1 MLEYAKYVTPHMGK
15 SATSADKAG
24 KYVSQPGEVC
34 GEIRLVKGWFGI
46 GQEVSMHL
54 IDQALTEIYEQHN
67 GEVVP
72 SPETFKTGGAFA
84 RTSKLYQ
91 DLELLSKRINETI
104 ERVDPVFFQALTDLH
119 KRAIA
124 KHPSLA
130 AWTSV
135 DPLLLEGRE
144 LLFNRISG
152 RHRDSQDPKLAY
164 AGLFAAG
171 NFTSGGQIFFPQLN
185 LQVRL
190 LPGDFVLIRGRVLEH
205 EIEGWKGGQRISI
218 PHFTHTSLWRDC
230 ELADL
235 VDIS

>member
-1 MLEYAKYVTPHMGK
+1 MGK
-15 SATSADKAG
+15 SATSTDKAG
-24 KYVSQPGEVC
+24 KYVSRPGEVC

-46 GQEVSMHL
+46 GQEVSMDL
-54 IDQALTEIYEQHN
+54 IDQTLTEIYEQHK

-72 SPETFKTGGAFA
+72 SPETFKMGGG
-84 RTSKLYQ
+84 TSKLYQ

-104 ERVDPVFFQALTDLH
+104 EWVDLVFFQALTDLH
-119 KRAIA
+119 ERATA

-135 DPLLLEGRE
+135 DPLLFEARE

-190 LPGDFVLIRGRVLEH
+190 LPGDFVLIQGRVLEH
-205 EIEGWKGGQRISI
+205 QIEGWKGGQRISI

>member
-1 MLEYAKYVTPHMGK
+1 VPPHIGQ

-24 KYVSQPGEVC
+24 KYIKRPGEVC
-34 GEIRLVKGWFGI
+34 GEIRLVKGWFAI
-46 GQEVSMHL
+46 GQEVSMEL
-54 IDQALTEIYEQHN
+54 IDTTLAEIYEQHK

-72 SPETFKTGGAFA
+72 SPETFKTGKAFA

-91 DLELLSKRINETI
+91 DLQLLSKRINETI
-104 ERVDPVFFQALTDLH
+104 EQTDPIFFQVLTDLH
-119 KRAIA
+119 ERATA

-135 DPLLLEGRE
+135 DPLLFEGRE

-171 NFTSGGQIFFPQLN
+171 NFTSGGKVSFPELN
-185 LQVRL
+185 LRVRL
-190 LPGDFVLIRGRVLEH
+190 LPGDFILIRGRVLLH
-205 EIEGWKGGQRISI
+205 EIEGWDGGQRISI
-218 PHFTHTSLWRDC
+218 PHFTHTALWRDC
-230 ELADL
+230 QLGDL
-235 VDIS
+235 VDIP